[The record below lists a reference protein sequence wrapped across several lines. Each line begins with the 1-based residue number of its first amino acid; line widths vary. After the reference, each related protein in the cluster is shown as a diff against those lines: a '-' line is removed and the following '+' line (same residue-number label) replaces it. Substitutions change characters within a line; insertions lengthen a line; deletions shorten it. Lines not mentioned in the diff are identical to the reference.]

1 MKNKRSG
8 IWMKKKSSL
17 EARESRVKDELEEAS
32 ENFES
37 QVKKVV
43 IISLISGGV
52 VLAGYTLFKAL
63 TKEEK
68 PPAQPPKKTAEKAQQ
83 IKVKEGFSVK
93 KLLLEKATLAAIQF
107 VGTQLALILSKKMGT
122 ESVSKKKTT
131 R

>member
-1 MKNKRSG
+1 
-8 IWMKKKSSL
+8 MKKKSSL

-122 ESVSKKKTT
+122 ESVGKKKD
-131 R
+131 

>member
-1 MKNKRSG
+1 
-8 IWMKKKSSL
+8 MKKKSSL
-17 EARESRVKDELEEAS
+17 EAKESRLKDELEEAS

-52 VLAGYTLFKAL
+52 VLAGYTLFRAL

-68 PPAQPPKKTAEKAQQ
+68 PAAPPSPAKKAATKPQQ
-83 IKVKEGFSVK
+83 IKVDQGFSMK
-93 KLLLEKATLAAIQF
+93 KLLMEKVTLAAIHF
-107 VGTQLALILSKKMGT
+107 GGTQLAMILSKKMGGET
-122 ESVSKKKTT
+122 EVKKNSK